1 MWYVQDP
8 SSDFLR
14 VNSKPNQTHQT
25 LFLLAQQ
32 TLLPPEIPIHT
43 LLRLAQ
49 STQTRVVVGV
59 ARARAGGEVKETR
72 LESFSPFSYLFS
84 EPPVEKG
91 VKRGVWVW
99 LLFSRFLWIMSGF
112 FGMVN
117 GTLLEASFQEG
128 PCLEGWQGALG
139 GGWRGQGGIGNVD
152 TPGVEVIQQ
161 FNRERKQKTRG
172 LLPPC
177 AACRQRIQGNYMF
190 SGRGCPWSCSI
201 SLAGSGN
208 CSSRSSLKVWN

>member
-25 LFLLAQQ
+25 LFFLAQQ

-72 LESFSPFSYLFS
+72 LESFSPFSYLFT
-84 EPPVEKG
+84 VT
-91 VKRGVWVW
+91 
-99 LLFSRFLWIMSGF
+99 LFLSLIPGNLFFTVVLFLY
-112 FGMVN
+112 
-117 GTLLEASFQEG
+117 
-128 PCLEGWQGALG
+128 
-139 GGWRGQGGIGNVD
+139 NV
-152 TPGVEVIQQ
+152 
-161 FNRERKQKTRG
+161 
-172 LLPPC
+172 
-177 AACRQRIQGNYMF
+177 M
-190 SGRGCPWSCSI
+190 
-201 SLAGSGN
+201 
-208 CSSRSSLKVWN
+208 